1 MGSHQLI
8 TVPDCYWI
16 IITSTTSL
24 IKMVDNWWHEV
35 TKLLIEKALQNE
47 LNTLHNKKI
56 VWDKIGQGM
65 ANEGYSGSAQ
75 PKINNLKQKYH

>member
-1 MGSHQLI
+1 
-8 TVPDCYWI
+8 
-16 IITSTTSL
+16 
-24 IKMVDNWWHEV
+24 MVDNWWHEV

-75 PKINNLKQKYH
+75 PKIKQPKAKISLDSQLSVTKYLVTSDKNGRCLN